1 MSAKEPMFN
10 VGDLVHYDG
19 AMRTSIVVRRK
30 CIWQYTIK
38 DADGGY
44 ITSNV
49 QQSTLKPVTGLTDA
63 DLVRFKAEL
72 EQAKLIYESAMA
84 LVERNKEK
92 SEHSD
97 E

>member
-19 AMRTSIVVRRK
+19 SMRTSIVVRRK
-30 CIWQYTIK
+30 CVWQYTIK
-38 DADGGY
+38 DADDGY
-44 ITSNV
+44 QTSNV

-63 DLVRFKAEL
+63 DLVRFKADL
-72 EQAKLIYESAMA
+72 DQAKLVYESALA

-92 SEHSD
+92 SENSD

>member
-1 MSAKEPMFN
+1 MSEKEPMFN

-19 AMRTSIVVRRK
+19 SMRASVVVRRK

-44 ITSNV
+44 STSNV
-49 QQSTLKPVTGLTDA
+49 QQSTLKPVTGLTDV
-63 DLVRFKAEL
+63 DLVRFKADL
-72 EQAKLIYESAMA
+72 EQAKLTYESALA

-92 SEHSD
+92 SDLSD